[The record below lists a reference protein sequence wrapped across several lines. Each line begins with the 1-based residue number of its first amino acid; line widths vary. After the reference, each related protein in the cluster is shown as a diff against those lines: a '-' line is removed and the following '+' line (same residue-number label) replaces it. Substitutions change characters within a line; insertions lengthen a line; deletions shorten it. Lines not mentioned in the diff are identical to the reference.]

1 MMDFTPKKNRR
12 QNTSLLDEQAAKATE
27 TEIVAIDQISDSIVR
42 SDSGLAHDVLVLLIR
57 IFTQVTT

>member
-1 MMDFTPKKNRR
+1 MDFTPKKNRR
-12 QNTSLLDEQAAKATE
+12 QNTSLLDEQAAKPTE

>member
-1 MMDFTPKKNRR
+1 MDFTPKKNRR